1 MNSEIGTAETIIED
15 KRKRQG
21 HSTLTGGK
29 GSKGGRNRGG
39 GGSGGGGG
47 SNGGNNF
54 PPQDRDFQQYQEQ
67 FQPDKFRILMWFLL
81 LVVLMTFGG
90 LISAYVVIA
99 TNGAAEWKPFNLP
112 NQVWIS
118 TFFILASSLTYQ
130 IFNSKLKNNHQLA
143 AKKWLLATTVLGA
156 TFISSQILLWLALVK
171 RGVYVQ
177 SNPYAGFFFILTIVH
192 AVHVTVG
199 IVTLGYVV
207 LRTWQETDS
216 EMELLR
222 RKTISK
228 VIGWYWHFMDALWV
242 VLILL
247 LGFWK

>member
-1 MNSEIGTAETIIED
+1 MNSEIGTAETIVEN
-15 KRKRQG
+15 KRKRQE
-21 HSTLTGGK
+21 HSTLKSGK

-39 GGSGGGGG
+39 GGNGGGG
-47 SNGGNNF
+47 NGGNNY
-54 PPQDRDFQQYQEQ
+54 PPQNHDFGQNQEQ

-99 TNGAAEWKPFNLP
+99 TNGVAEWKPFNLP
-112 NQVWIS
+112 YQIWIS
-118 TFFILASSLTYQ
+118 TFLILASSFTYQ
-130 IFNSKLKNNHQLA
+130 IFNAKLKNNFQLS

-156 TFISSQILLWLALVK
+156 TFISSQILLWLALGK

-192 AVHVTVG
+192 AVHVTAG
-199 IVTLGYVV
+199 IIALGYVV
-207 LRTWQETDS
+207 LRTWRETDS
-216 EMELLR
+216 EIERLQ

-228 VIGWYWHFMDALWV
+228 VIGWYWHFMDVLWV
-242 VLILL
+242 VLVLL

>member
-1 MNSEIGTAETIIED
+1 MNSEIGTAETIVER
-15 KRKRQG
+15 KRKPQNR
-21 HSTLTGGK
+21 STISSGK

-39 GGSGGGGG
+39 GGGSGGGN
-47 SNGGNNF
+47 NGGNDF
-54 PPQDRDFQQYQEQ
+54 PPQDYDFRQNQEQ
-67 FQPDKFRILMWFLL
+67 YQPDKFRILMWFLL

-99 TNGAAEWKPFNLP
+99 TNGVAEWKPFNLP
-112 NQVWIS
+112 FQIWIS
-118 TFFILASSLTYQ
+118 TFLILTSSLTYQ
-130 IFNSKLKNNHQLA
+130 ISNANLKNNKQTE
-143 AKKWLLATTVLGA
+143 AKNWLLATTVLGA

-177 SNPYAGFFFILTIVH
+177 SNPYAGFFYILTVIH

-199 IVTLGYVV
+199 IVTLGYLV
-207 LRTWQETDS
+207 LRTWRETDT

-228 VIGWYWHFMDALWV
+228 AVGWYWHFMDALWI

>member
-1 MNSEIGTAETIIED
+1 MNSEIGAAETIVEN
-15 KRKRQG
+15 KRKRQAR
-21 HSTLTGGK
+21 STLTSGK

-39 GGSGGGGG
+39 GGSGGGSGG
-47 SNGGNNF
+47 DNNY
-54 PPQDRDFQQYQEQ
+54 PPQDQNFLQNQQQ
-67 FQPDKFRILMWFLL
+67 FKPDKLRILMWFLL

-90 LISAYVVIA
+90 LISAYIVIA
-99 TNGAAEWKPFNLP
+99 NNGVAEWKPFNLP
-112 NQVWIS
+112 YQIWVS
-118 TFFILASSLTYQ
+118 TFLILASSFAYQ
-130 IFNSKLKNNHQLA
+130 IFNAKLKNNLQLS
-143 AKKWLLATTVLGA
+143 AKKWLLAATVLGA

-199 IVTLGYVV
+199 IMALGYVV
-207 LRTWQETDS
+207 LRTRLETYS
-216 EMELLR
+216 EIELLR

-228 VIGWYWHFMDALWV
+228 IVGWYWHFMDALWI